1 MIDTRIGD
9 LNALA
14 EKQSE
19 VNSLFT
25 LLVTYKKVKCL
36 ILRNL
41 TGKAYFTRSNRK
53 DMILQFNGHWCK
65 WRMIDVR
72 NDSAVNVTAREIHAT
87 SNTPDV
93 IPEISIQTTARPI

>member
-41 TGKAYFTRSNRK
+41 TGKAYFTRSNK
-53 DMILQFNGHWCK
+53 KLKGKHIIESLNK
-65 WRMIDVR
+65 
-72 NDSAVNVTAREIHAT
+72 ELK
-87 SNTPDV
+87 
-93 IPEISIQTTARPI
+93 